1 MLALTRDLGNSMT
14 STMVAVRDLRPAGN
28 RRLKFCAPR
37 RLWGRRCRHQSA
49 EPRSLTPPI
58 KSSEISIEIA
68 QSPEMDE
75 AGRAVS
81 GSGDRLLSDAWRPGS
96 CPRPPWSGQWRRG
109 FDGAGQ
115 WLPPAISGPP
125 RPTGSRKQGIGLL
138 CGSSEDCG
146 ASLKIAAMF
155 PFFRKSPESK
165 KPSTPE
171 TEADGFVLLG
181 DTAGEQRKAAEGKT
195 SEAEG
200 SQPLEMRKWGHMR
213 IKSPRYRMVT
223 FPRQHSWGALNLYFH
238 IVISTCSTW
247 FTAKAFVGINIE
259 KFVPNKIK
267 EHGQEEENK
276 PRTVFPMDYWRS
288 CKGRVELI

>member
-200 SQPLEMRKWGHMR
+200 SQPLETGKEN
-213 IKSPRYRMVT
+213 SSSVT
-223 FPRQHSWGALNLYFH
+223 VAGP
-238 IVISTCSTW
+238 
-247 FTAKAFVGINIE
+247 E
-259 KFVPNKIK
+259 M
-267 EHGQEEENK
+267 ENK
-276 PRTVFPMDYWRS
+276 AGQTLENNSLMA
-288 CKGRVELI
+288 ELLNDVPFTLAPHVLAVQGTISDLPDHLLSYDVSENLSRFWYDFSLENSVLCDL